1 MPRWMFSS
9 ARLFITGDKTLMI
22 SRTVS
27 IYAGPGR
34 QLPGTIL
41 TSPIPGPESWIESLG
56 KQSGILGPRSLWF
69 RPKCYILS
77 NARLTSGNN
86 KLHCCLMPLI
96 DAVFLD
102 EQQGHMCAPT
112 TPIEK
117 GPLVWL
123 EKVLLARMKN
133 VYLLLEIHQ
142 SVTHQLLKDLAWQT

>member
-1 MPRWMFSS
+1 
-9 ARLFITGDKTLMI
+9 
-22 SRTVS
+22 
-27 IYAGPGR
+27 
-34 QLPGTIL
+34 
-41 TSPIPGPESWIESLG
+41 
-56 KQSGILGPRSLWF
+56 
-69 RPKCYILS
+69 
-77 NARLTSGNN
+77 
-86 KLHCCLMPLI
+86 MPLI

-142 SVTHQLLKDLAWQT
+142 SVTHQLLKDLA